1 MGDLV
6 ICLTETND
14 NEEIL
19 KVFVFYDY
27 KEGKFGIRIL
37 NTSLY
42 SNKRKIFSYYSR
54 EKLVLFDFII
64 AMISNSKDV
73 DVSLLDYHNLP
84 SESNSITFELL
95 ENRDSKKVELFG
107 YIYNREY
114 DIKDE
119 DQDDDDDDDIE
130 DEDSHPKEIFKKML
144 NIIEHIYNEY

>member
-6 ICLTETND
+6 ICLTESND

-27 KEGKFGIRIL
+27 KEGRFGIRIL
-37 NTSLY
+37 NMSIH

-54 EKLVLFDFII
+54 AKLVLFDFVI

-84 SESNSITFELL
+84 SESDSITFELL

-107 YIYNREY
+107 YVYNNN
-114 DIKDE
+114 DE
-119 DQDDDDDDDIE
+119 DDDEDDNEDDDN
-130 DEDSHPKEIFKKML
+130 SHPKEVFKKML
-144 NIIEHIYNEY
+144 NIIEEIYNEY

>member
-14 NEEIL
+14 NDEIL
-19 KVFVFYDY
+19 KVYVFYDY

-37 NTSLY
+37 NTSQY
-42 SNKRKIFSYYSR
+42 SNKRKFFSYYSR
-54 EKLVLFDFII
+54 AKNVLFDFII

-84 SESNSITFELL
+84 LESDSITFELL
-95 ENRDSKKVELFG
+95 ENRDSNKVELFG

-119 DQDDDDDDDIE
+119 DDDDDDDD
-130 DEDSHPKEIFKKML
+130 DSHPKEVLKKML
-144 NIIEHIYNEY
+144 NIIEEIYNEY